1 MRCLEEVRK
10 DMKEE
15 RENFLQRVC
24 FRKILLDSVVYTNC
38 YIYMF
43 VVSYLYLIIFGKR
56 NIEKEEFTIF
66 FKTFELDCIY
76 CVRSCRNSLDDERRI
91 INVIYKND

>member
-1 MRCLEEVRK
+1 
-10 DMKEE
+10 
-15 RENFLQRVC
+15 
-24 FRKILLDSVVYTNC
+24 
-38 YIYMF
+38 MF

-66 FKTFELDCIY
+66 LKTFELDCIY
-76 CVRSCRNSLDDERRI
+76 YVRSCRNSLDDERRI

>member
-10 DMKEE
+10 GMKEE

-24 FRKILLDSVVYTNC
+24 FRKIGACVYELL

-66 FKTFELDCIY
+66 LKIFELDCIC
-76 CVRSCRNSLDDERRI
+76 CVRSRRNSLDDERRI